1 MTTTTPPSS
10 LPPVESEAERRAD
23 LKTMK
28 TRATGLLVGVALV
41 WVALLLLTDDV
52 GVAGYAIA
60 TFEAAMVGALADWFA
75 VTAIFRHPLGLPIPH
90 TAVVASRK
98 DQFGVTL
105 GQFIQENFLTPDV
118 VGPRLAEL
126 DVASRAGAW
135 FADPVNA
142 DRAAAHA
149 AGMIDRLAESSGDD
163 DVITL
168 IEQQVRRRVEATDAG
183 PLAATGMRL
192 LTTEGHHEQL
202 LDELLALLD
211 GFLVSNQHTM
221 RERFTTESP
230 WWLPEPVDD
239 ALFNRL
245 FDGVRNLISDAA
257 TPGGPGGLREE
268 IHKGIERFTRSL
280 EDDPGVVLRAN
291 EFKMQL
297 LDNPELRRWIAAVW
311 GAIKS
316 QLREQAFDDT
326 SRLRQ
331 RMQELIV
338 QGGQRLQDDPATNR
352 AVNDLV
358 ERTGRGACEQFSTE
372 ISGLVSNTVSSWN
385 TAETADRLELL
396 LGRDLQWIRIN
407 GTVVGGLAGFVIH
420 TIARIA
426 G

>member
-41 WVALLLLTDDV
+41 WVALLLLTDDA

-168 IEQQVRRRVEATDAG
+168 IEHQVRRRVEATDAG
-183 PLAATGMRL
+183 PLAAGGLRL

-211 GFLVSNQHTM
+211 GFLVTNQHTM

-230 WWLPEPVDD
+230 WWLPEPGPSS
-239 ALFNRL
+239 APTAPAARG
-245 FDGVRNLISDAA
+245 GVGS
-257 TPGGPGGLREE
+257 
-268 IHKGIERFTRSL
+268 
-280 EDDPGVVLRAN
+280 
-291 EFKMQL
+291 
-297 LDNPELRRWIAAVW
+297 
-311 GAIKS
+311 
-316 QLREQAFDDT
+316 
-326 SRLRQ
+326 
-331 RMQELIV
+331 
-338 QGGQRLQDDPATNR
+338 
-352 AVNDLV
+352 
-358 ERTGRGACEQFSTE
+358 
-372 ISGLVSNTVSSWN
+372 
-385 TAETADRLELL
+385 
-396 LGRDLQWIRIN
+396 
-407 GTVVGGLAGFVIH
+407 
-420 TIARIA
+420 
-426 G
+426 